1 MKPLSYTD
9 ILKFNIIT
17 IIICFIYY
25 HSLSFFAFQLDGTY
39 RKVIYQSTTDNPREL
54 AVNPI
59 KRYLYWIDY
68 GQFPMIA
75 RSWLDGTHRKPIV
88 TDKIR

>member
-1 MKPLSYTD
+1 MPY
-9 ILKFNIIT
+9 ILHVIRYLLDYNNI
-17 IIICFIYY
+17 F
-25 HSLSFFAFQLDGTY
+25 SFQLDGTY
-39 RKVIYQSTTDNPREL
+39 RKVIYHSTTDNPREL